1 MKKQILIVPSIIL
14 VLLIALI
21 LWSNWNNIFFK
32 SVDSHKVTK
41 INLKVEQLYNYDI
54 NTDIESQ
61 DSINAIID
69 LENLVRKND
78 GTNFLIKAKP
88 WNIEIEYSLISGDKV
103 IRKYKGQ
110 SILVELQNKLSNIP
124 EINKEMSIE

>member
-1 MKKQILIVPSIIL
+1 MKKKILLAPSIIL
-14 VLLIALI
+14 LLLIGLI

-32 SVDSHKVTK
+32 PVDSHKVTK
-41 INLKVEQLYNYDI
+41 INLKIDQLYNNDI
-54 NTDIESQ
+54 NIDIENQ

-69 LENLVRKND
+69 IENLVRKND

-88 WNIEIEYSLISGDKV
+88 WNIEIEYSLNNGDKV

-110 SILVELQNKLSNIP
+110 SILVELQNKFSNVP
-124 EINKEMSIE
+124 EVNKEISVD